1 MTKEQIKA
9 NFKSAHSTQLQK
21 VADAQFNQ
29 MEAAAVLATE
39 RATLRELEKQ
49 FRLDMAAPDSSNQ
62 QELFAEAKSKKG

>member
-29 MEAAAVLATE
+29 MEAAAILAKE

-49 FRLDMAAPDSSNQ
+49 FRLDMATPDGDGQ
-62 QELFAEAKSKKG
+62 MELPLDAKAKSK